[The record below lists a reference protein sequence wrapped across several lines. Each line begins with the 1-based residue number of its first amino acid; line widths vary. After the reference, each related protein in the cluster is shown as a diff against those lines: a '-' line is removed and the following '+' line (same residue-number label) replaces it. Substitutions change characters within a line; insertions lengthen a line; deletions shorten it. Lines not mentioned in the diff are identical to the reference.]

1 MRLPRFRFTVRR
13 IMTAILL
20 VCLVMAIVIHRQ
32 RFGALKIELVN
43 QEIRV
48 QGAYVNYLNAA
59 LAHENSKFDATRY
72 LEKLGKDWKS
82 VHDELSKDDE
92 PEDQT
97 FRTLKNANKKAL
109 ANELTKKEVWEQ
121 EWVQLRRLIRELQ
134 DMW

>member
-20 VCLVMAIVIHRQ
+20 VCLAMAFVIHRQ
-32 RFGALKIELVN
+32 RFGALKRELVN

-48 QGAYVNYLNAA
+48 QGAYVNYLNSV

-72 LEKLGKDWKS
+72 LEKLGKGWES

-97 FRTLKNANKKAL
+97 FRALKNANKKAL

-121 EWVQLRRLIRELQ
+121 EWVQLRRLIGEL
-134 DMW
+134 

>member
-1 MRLPRFRFTVRR
+1 
-13 IMTAILL
+13 MTAILL
-20 VCLVMAIVIHRQ
+20 VCLAMAFVIHRQ
-32 RFGALKIELVN
+32 RFGALKRELVN

-48 QGAYVNYLNAA
+48 QGAYVNYLNSV

-72 LEKLGKDWKS
+72 LEKLGKGWES

-97 FRTLKNANKKAL
+97 FRALKNANKKAL

-121 EWVQLRRLIRELQ
+121 EWVQLRRLIGEL
-134 DMW
+134 